1 MSTIGEPNVQHL
13 RIKVTENA
21 KHEKQVEVSA
31 TSVTG
36 DKFILKEDRTDVE
49 RITFETPLEKLVVS
63 KFFAT
68 HAELNRIEAK
78 KSE

>member
-21 KHEKQVEVSA
+21 KHERQVEVSA
-31 TSVTG
+31 TAVTG
-36 DKFILKEDRTDVE
+36 EMFVLNEDRTDVAK
-49 RITFETPLEKLVVS
+49 TTSETPLAQLVAM
-63 KFFAT
+63 KFFET